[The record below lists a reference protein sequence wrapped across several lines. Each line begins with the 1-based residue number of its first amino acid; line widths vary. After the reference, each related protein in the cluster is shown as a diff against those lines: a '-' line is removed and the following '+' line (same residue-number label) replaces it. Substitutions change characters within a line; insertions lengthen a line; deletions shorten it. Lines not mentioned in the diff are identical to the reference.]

1 MNVLQKCKNPDCRRF
16 GASLVQKQIS
26 TFSVQVRPQTEVPP
40 IIERRTTTIGA
51 GSLIDLWRAE
61 TLAAS
66 RVQGLTNSTNTAMTI
81 TSTAGA

>member
-1 MNVLQKCKNPDCRRF
+1 MQKSRLPEIWCKF
-16 GASLVQKQIS
+16 GTKTDFF